1 MALTDIQIRT
11 AKPTDKPYK
20 LSDEG
25 GLYVLIHSN
34 GSKYWRLKYRFL
46 GKEKLLAIGQYPIIS
61 LADARVKRDDA
72 KRQLANGTDPGEVKK
87 AQKAARLDSAANA
100 FEVVARR
107 WHTRNTAEWSESYAD
122 KTIRLLERE
131 IFPWIGSRPVE
142 SLEAPDFLSV
152 GRRIEA
158 RGIIDTA
165 HRAMQLCGQVM
176 RFAVAEGIAKRDPV
190 GDLRGALSPLP
201 RAKHMASETDP
212 AKVGELLR
220 AFDAFH
226 GTPTVRAALALA
238 PYVFTRIGELR
249 QMKWADVDLERAL
262 WSIPAEVMKMREA
275 HLVPLSTQA
284 VDILKDIH
292 PLSGHGE
299 YVFTGG
305 RDPKRPMSDAAI
317 NAALRRLGI
326 DTQNELTGHGFRAM
340 ARTLLHER
348 LHYPPEVIEVQ
359 LAHKA
364 PGPLGEAY
372 ARAKF
377 IEKRTE
383 MMQAWANYLDDL
395 KVGGQVIRLPGVA

>member
-1 MALTDIQIRT
+1 MALADVQIRK
-11 AKPTDKPYK
+11 AKPTDKPFK
-20 LSDEG
+20 LADGG
-25 GLYVLIHSN
+25 GLYLMVHPN
-34 GSKYWRLKYRFL
+34 GSKYWRLKYRYL
-46 GKEKLLAIGQYPIIS
+46 GKEKVLAIGQYPHVT
-61 LADARVKRDDA
+61 LADARAKRDDA
-72 KRQLANGTDPGEVKK
+72 KKLLASGADPGAVKQ
-87 AQKAARLDSAANA
+87 AEKAARMESAANS
-100 FEVVARR
+100 FEALALEWFKVKVGTWSDAYAKKIDSQLKKNVFPKIGRLPVLEVKAPQVLALIR
-107 WHTRNTAEWSESYAD
+107 DIEKRNALVMAGRV
-122 KTIRLLERE
+122 KQTI
-131 IFPWIGSRPVE
+131 S
-142 SLEAPDFLSV
+142 
-152 GRRIEA
+152 
-158 RGIIDTA
+158 
-165 HRAMQLCGQVM
+165 QVM
-176 RFAVAEGIAKRDPV
+176 CYAVATGRAEADPTTSLKGTLKSAEV
-190 GDLRGALSPLP
+190 
-201 RAKHMASETDP
+201 KHMASVTDP

-220 AFDAFH
+220 AFDAFT
-226 GTPTVRAALALA
+226 GTPTVRSALMLA

-284 VDILKDIH
+284 VEILKDIH

-377 IEKRTE
+377 IDKRTD

-395 KVGGQVIRLPGVA
+395 KKGGQVIRLSSVA

>member
-1 MALTDIQIRT
+1 MALTDTQIRNV
-11 AKPTDKPYK
+11 KPTEKPYK
-20 LSDEG
+20 LADGG
-25 GLYVLIHSN
+25 GLYLLVHSN
-34 GSKYWRLKYRFL
+34 GSKYWRLKYRYL
-46 GKEKLLAIGQYPIIS
+46 GVEKLLAIGQYPHVS
-61 LADARVKRDDA
+61 LADARA
-72 KRQLANGTDPGEVKK
+72 KREEAKKLLTNGADPGAVKQ
-87 AQKAARLDSAANA
+87 AEKAARMESAANS
-100 FEVVARR
+100 FEALALEWYKVKASG
-107 WHTRNTAEWSESYAD
+107 WSDAYAKKIDAQLKRN
-122 KTIRLLERE
+122 
-131 IFPWIGSRPVE
+131 IFPKIGRLPVAE
-142 SLEAPDFLSV
+142 LKAPQVLALIRDIERRNALV
-152 GRRIEA
+152 MAGRVKQTIS
-158 RGIIDTA
+158 
-165 HRAMQLCGQVM
+165 QVM
-176 RFAVAEGIAKRDPV
+176 CYAVATGRAEADPTTS
-190 GDLRGALSPLP
+190 LKGALK
-201 RAKHMASETDP
+201 AAEVKHMASVTDP
-212 AKVGELLR
+212 AKVGGLLR
-220 AFDAFH
+220 AFDAFT
-226 GTPTVRAALALA
+226 GTPTVRAALMLA

-275 HLVPLSTQA
+275 HLVPLSAQA
-284 VDILKDIH
+284 VQILKELQ

-395 KVGGQVIRLPGVA
+395 KAGGQVIRLPGVA